1 MTQGNGGRT
10 FVRITNA
17 EIYQKLERQDLLLE
31 RINSRLRVV
40 NWIAG
45 TALSICILLMGLLF
59 QHISAIASH

>member
-1 MTQGNGGRT
+1 M
-10 FVRITNA
+10 RITNA